1 MPAGDELSARLQELI
16 RQDTIVVDC
25 TATDAVSCTPPRRWA
40 VVFVFDLLR
49 RSPLSH
55 TSHRASPFFAL
66 PAMLKESLNIG
77 AGVVFANKKVITG
90 E

>member
-1 MPAGDELSARLQELI
+1 VPAGDELSARLQKLI

-25 TATDAVSCTPPRRWA
+25 TATDAVSCTSSRPFHLASALPI
-40 VVFVFDLLR
+40 F
-49 RSPLSH
+49 H
-55 TSHRASPFFAL
+55 TSRRASPFFAL
-66 PAMLKESLNIG
+66 PAMLKDSLNIG